1 MAGTTPVSFYFSLFD
16 KPISRSIWF
25 SSLDKGSTEQF
36 GFISLHLKKSKV
48 MKLNFHYNIYYIN
61 LKDTLLD
68 KVLYK
73 LAKSLIIK

>member
-36 GFISLHLKKSKV
+36 GFISLHLKK
-48 MKLNFHYNIYYIN
+48 
-61 LKDTLLD
+61 
-68 KVLYK
+68 
-73 LAKSLIIK
+73 IKGYEIEFPL